1 MRLPMYQ
8 NRPVV
13 DLVNR
18 AFRAFY
24 LTARQAEICLSRVSS
39 REDVGLYNK
48 GQLEYVPMR
57 IFSFIRINQNG
68 RYGVNHRNGS
78 NLWLA
83 YR

>member
-1 MRLPMYQ
+1 M
-8 NRPVV
+8 V

-18 AFRAFY
+18 AFKAFY

-57 IFSFIRINQNG
+57 ILSLCIELARIIAL
-68 RYGVNHRNGS
+68 V
-78 NLWLA
+78 L
-83 YR
+83 